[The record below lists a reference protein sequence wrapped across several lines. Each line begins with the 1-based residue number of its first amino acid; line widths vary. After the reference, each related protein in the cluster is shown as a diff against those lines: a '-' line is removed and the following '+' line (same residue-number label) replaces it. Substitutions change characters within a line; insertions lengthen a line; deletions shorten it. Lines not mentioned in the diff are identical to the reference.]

1 VAELTPKVSLMLY
14 WIVIPS
20 VVSEQ
25 FTVTVQ
31 PDADVVQAPP
41 SSGAVMVALLKLVV
55 EALSV

>member
-1 VAELTPKVSLMLY
+1 MLY